1 MSRYGLVVD
10 ELDAVLSINER
21 TDLNISRFTK
31 VRDSK
36 KSDAVSMDEVW
47 ATVDNRQ
54 GKILEWFK
62 LF

>member
-1 MSRYGLVVD
+1 MD

-21 TDLNISRFTK
+21 IDLNISRFAK

-47 ATVDNRQ
+47 AAVDNRR

-62 LF
+62 LFSRLF